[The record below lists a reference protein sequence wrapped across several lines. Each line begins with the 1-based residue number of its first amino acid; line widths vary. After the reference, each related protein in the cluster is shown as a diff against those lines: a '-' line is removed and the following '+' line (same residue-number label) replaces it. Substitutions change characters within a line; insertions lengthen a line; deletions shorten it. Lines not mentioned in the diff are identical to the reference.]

1 MVAPVSQTT
10 ATILLRRLDLDQGV
24 AVAKLPAHSLLTP
37 RSAAAQGRVTERP
50 ADPIPLAGLTALFMT
65 VGYLIG
71 AKNGAM
77 IALVIAAATNVFTY
91 RNSDRMVLSTYGA
104 HDAL

>member
-1 MVAPVSQTT
+1 
-10 ATILLRRLDLDQGV
+10 
-24 AVAKLPAHSLLTP
+24 
-37 RSAAAQGRVTERP
+37 
-50 ADPIPLAGLTALFMT
+50 MT

-104 HDAL
+104 HNEL